1 MEISKKDILKHYLSS
16 ILVYGIVLFLLAI
29 CPIFN
34 HDIRNPYFNYIT
46 VLGVYYILYIIFAYP
61 ILAKFKPESILN
73 SQSVSIINYFKK
85 LFNKNTPLEERLRE
99 IEPQENEKQA
109 FIILFIKAFFGAY
122 CLSLLCN
129 EFLPALDYDFHF
141 LGAIF
146 GQTLQDVQNSG
157 FWNGILQF
165 IDDSADMWLKIM
177 ITITTSVYAISYLTD
192 TKFLGSKI
200 KYADTTPLGILSC
213 LACFYPFM
221 LITNQLVPMTQDAL
235 IPVDNNVLRIVL
247 YVLVTLVN
255 FISMIAILRLG
266 AKVGNLT
273 NRGIVTGF
281 PYNIVRHPDYSMQMC
296 YVILTVI
303 PVCVNVESILD
314 KFIFAAG
321 GILWLFIYYIRAIT
335 EERNLI
341 KDEKYLEYTKKVKH
355 RFIPGVI

>member
-1 MEISKKDILKHYLSS
+1 MEVTKKDVLRHYLSS
-16 ILVYGIVLFLLAI
+16 ILVYGVVLFLLAI
-29 CPIFN
+29 CPLFN

-46 VLGVYYILYIIFAYP
+46 VLGAYYILYVIFAYP
-61 ILAKFKPESILN
+61 IFTKLKPESILN
-73 SQSVSIINYFKK
+73 SRSVSIINYFKK
-85 LFNKNTPLEERLRE
+85 IFDKNMSLEERLHR
-99 IEPQENEKQA
+99 IEPQEDEKQA
-109 FIILFIKAFFGAY
+109 LVILFIKAFFGTY

-129 EFLPALDYDFHF
+129 EFLPSVDYDFHF

-146 GQTLQDVQNSG
+146 GQTIKDISTDGL
-157 FWNGILQF
+157 WIGILQF

-177 ITITTSVYAISYLTD
+177 LTITTLVYAISYLSD
-192 TKFLGSKI
+192 TKFLRSKI

-221 LITNQLVPMTQDAL
+221 LITNQLVPMTQEAL

-247 YVLVTLVN
+247 YVLVTLAN
-255 FISMIAILRLG
+255 FGSLIAVLKLG
-266 AKVGNLT
+266 ARVGNLT

-303 PVCVNVESILD
+303 PVCVNVENILG
-314 KFIFAAG
+314 KIIFAIGAV
-321 GILWLFIYYIRAIT
+321 IWLFIYYLRAIT

-341 KDEKYLEYTKKVKH
+341 KDEKYLEYTQKVKH